1 MARDWRRAVLAAF
14 AAAMLGGACALGAN
28 AQPADG
34 DRSAIAATRQDP
46 AAAQRAIEA
55 ALKQLEAGRTERAVQ
70 ALSATLA
77 AGNLPPAIMAKAL
90 YVRGM
95 AYRQQGQPAQAI
107 SDFSSALWLRGGL
120 GGDDRAGAIRE
131 RSAAFAD
138 AGLADPKS
146 TPAPAAKTVSSGS
159 NWLSNL
165 FGGAP
170 STPPP
175 APPPA
180 PRTSAAP
187 PERVK
192 PAAAP
197 PAPDTWSSNTEVH
210 ERPRAAAAA
219 PRKAPPARTAP

>member
-1 MARDWRRAVLAAF
+1 MARDWRRAMLAAF
-14 AAAMLGGACALGAN
+14 AAAMLGGACALGTN
-28 AQPADG
+28 ARAADDDG
-34 DRSAIAATRQDP
+34 AAKAGKRQDP

-146 TPAPAAKTVSSGS
+146 TPAPAAKTVSSVDLGS
-159 NWLSNL
+159 ARPASANAADLSL
-165 FGGAP
+165 IA
-170 STPPP
+170 
-175 APPPA
+175 
-180 PRTSAAP
+180 
-187 PERVK
+187 
-192 PAAAP
+192 
-197 PAPDTWSSNTEVH
+197 
-210 ERPRAAAAA
+210 
-219 PRKAPPARTAP
+219 PARSSPPRPPRSQSALLKSEIACAGCPCWR